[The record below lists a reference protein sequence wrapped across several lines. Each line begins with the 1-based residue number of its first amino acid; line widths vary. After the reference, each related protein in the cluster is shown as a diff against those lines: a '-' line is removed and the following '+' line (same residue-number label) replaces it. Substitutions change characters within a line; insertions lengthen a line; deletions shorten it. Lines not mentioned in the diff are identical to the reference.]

1 MGEVLANVKTNI
13 LGLLSIV
20 ILAMDIAMPYPS
32 AGGQGG
38 IDVVEKLH
46 TTLLAV
52 MKEGDQI
59 GYAGRY
65 DRLAPVIRASFDMPF
80 ISKTVLGKY
89 WQTFTNEQQSRF
101 VEAFTKMSI
110 ATYAANFDR
119 YSGERFKTV
128 AGKETSGGR
137 ILVQSQLIKS
147 DGGQIQLDYL
157 LHRTTSQWRIINVIA
172 EGVSDLALKRA
183 DYSAFLKN
191 KGFEALVEKLN
202 EKVGQ
207 YSR

>member
-1 MGEVLANVKTNI
+1 
-13 LGLLSIV
+13 
-20 ILAMDIAMPYPS
+20 MPYPS
-32 AGGQGG
+32 ASDRGA
-38 IDVVEKLH
+38 IEVIERLH

-59 GYAGRY
+59 GYQGRY
-65 DRLAPVIRASFDMPF
+65 DRLAPVIKTSFDMPF

-89 WQTFTNEQQSRF
+89 WETFNNEQRSRF

-119 YSGERFKTV
+119 YSGERFRMV
-128 AGKETSGGR
+128 SEKEVSGGR

-147 DGGQIQLDYL
+147 DGGKIQLDYL
-157 LHRTTSQWRIINVIA
+157 LHRTSSQWRIINIIA

-191 KGFEALVEKLN
+191 KGFEALIEKLN

>member
-1 MGEVLANVKTNI
+1 MKIKVLGFLTLII
-13 LGLLSIV
+13 LT
-20 ILAMDIAMPYPS
+20 MHIAMPTPS
-32 AGGQGG
+32 ASDRGA
-38 IDVVEKLH
+38 IEVIERLH
-46 TTLLAV
+46 TTLLAI

-59 GYAGRY
+59 GYQGRY
-65 DRLAPVIRASFDMPF
+65 DRLAPVIKTSFDMPF

-89 WQTFTNEQQSRF
+89 WETFNYEQRSRF

-119 YSGERFKTV
+119 YSGERFRMV
-128 AGKETSGGR
+128 SGKEVSGGR

-147 DGGQIQLDYL
+147 DGGKIQLDYL
-157 LHRTTSQWRIINVIA
+157 LHRTSSQWRIINIIA

-191 KGFEALVEKLN
+191 KGFEALIEKLN

>member
-1 MGEVLANVKTNI
+1 MKIKVLGFLTLIII
-13 LGLLSIV
+13 LTMDM
-20 ILAMDIAMPYPS
+20 AMSYPS
-32 AGGQGG
+32 AGDRGAVE
-38 IDVVEKLH
+38 VVEKLH

-52 MKEGDQI
+52 MNEGDQI
-59 GYAGRY
+59 GYPGRY
-65 DRLAPVIRASFDMPF
+65 DRLAPVIKASFDMPF

-89 WQTFTNEQQSRF
+89 WETLNKEQRSRF
-101 VEAFTKMSI
+101 VEAFAKMSI

-119 YSGERFKTV
+119 YSGERFKTLSEKGV
-128 AGKETSGGR
+128 SSGR

-147 DGGQIQLDYL
+147 DGGKIQLDYL
-157 LHRTTSQWRIINVIA
+157 LHRTGNQWRIINIIA

-191 KGFEALVEKLN
+191 KGFESLIEKLN

>member
-1 MGEVLANVKTNI
+1 MKIKI
-13 LGLLSIV
+13 LGFLPLI
-20 ILAMDIAMPYPS
+20 ILAMPIATPSPS
-32 AGGQGG
+32 AGDRGT
-38 IDVVEKLH
+38 IEVVERLH

-59 GYAGRY
+59 GYQGRY
-65 DRLAPVIRASFDMPF
+65 DRLAPVIKTSFDMPF

-89 WQTFTNEQQSRF
+89 WETFNYEQRSRF

-119 YSGERFKTV
+119 YSGERFKMV
-128 AGKETSGGR
+128 SEKEVSGGR

-147 DGGQIQLDYL
+147 DGGKIQLDYL
-157 LHRTTSQWRIINVIA
+157 LHRTGSQWRIINIIA

-191 KGFEALVEKLN
+191 KGFEALIEKLN

>member
-1 MGEVLANVKTNI
+1 MKI
-13 LGLLSIV
+13 LGLLTLITILV
-20 ILAMDIAMPYPS
+20 MHLAMPDPS
-32 AGGQGG
+32 ARNRGAVE
-38 IDVVEKLH
+38 VVETLH

-59 GYAGRY
+59 GYPGRY
-65 DRLAPVIRASFDMPF
+65 DRLAPVIKACFDMPF

-89 WQTFTNEQQSRF
+89 WETFNDEQRSMF

-119 YSGERFKTV
+119 YSGERFHMV
-128 AGKETSGGR
+128 SQKEVSGAR
-137 ILVQSQLIKS
+137 TLVQSQLIKS
-147 DGGQIQLDYL
+147 DGGKIQLDYL
-157 LHRTTSQWRIINVIA
+157 LHSTGSQWRIINIIA

-191 KGFEALVEKLN
+191 KGFEALIEKLN

-207 YSR
+207 YSQ

>member
-1 MGEVLANVKTNI
+1 VEKAKMKI
-13 LGLLSIV
+13 LGLLTFI
-20 ILAMDIAMPYPS
+20 ILVMHIATPYPS
-32 AGGQGG
+32 ASDQGA
-38 IDVVEKLH
+38 IEVIERLH

-59 GYAGRY
+59 GYQGRY
-65 DRLAPVIRASFDMPF
+65 DRLAPVIKTSFDMPF

-89 WQTFTNEQQSRF
+89 WETFNNEQRSRF

-119 YSGERFKTV
+119 YSGERFKM
-128 AGKETSGGR
+128 
-137 ILVQSQLIKS
+137 
-147 DGGQIQLDYL
+147 QLDYL
-157 LHRTTSQWRIINVIA
+157 VHRTSSQWRIINIIA

-191 KGFEALVEKLN
+191 KGFEALIEKLN

>member
-1 MGEVLANVKTNI
+1 MKI
-13 LGLLSIV
+13 LGLLTFI
-20 ILAMDIAMPYPS
+20 ILVMHIATPYPS
-32 AGGQGG
+32 ASDQGA
-38 IDVVEKLH
+38 IEVIERLH

-59 GYAGRY
+59 GYQGRY
-65 DRLAPVIRASFDMPF
+65 DRLAPVIKTSFDMPF

-89 WQTFTNEQQSRF
+89 WETFNNEQRSRF

-119 YSGERFKTV
+119 YSGERFKMV
-128 AGKETSGGR
+128 SEKEVSGGR

-147 DGGQIQLDYL
+147 DGGKIQLDYL
-157 LHRTTSQWRIINVIA
+157 VHRTSSQWRIINIIA

-191 KGFEALVEKLN
+191 KGFEALIEKLN